1 MVSLVPLIFIAV
13 VLQSWTAAL
22 TDSKHR
28 RHQEDASHADGS
40 YTHTAV
46 NRSKGGLQGGG
57 RSTHQHHS
65 HAETAEDRH
74 RGYRKL
80 GALSKQVSLLQ
91 AAPHMLVDKTADGT
105 TVTNPGSQTSYS
117 QTLAS
122 ASSTAAGV
130 NVEPQGQTAA
140 ASNVAPTQGA
150 NQIAPVNGLAN
161 PEIAPDNAEENNGP
175 TDFACKFLW
184 FLFKECNKPAPATQD
199 ANAQSNAATDIADDQ
214 QPVPPVVSSSCTI
227 YGTTVLSLDDFKD
240 PEENGWILVNDSNA
254 PRITHNKQVNLD
266 KPAQLQLK
274 ATLCNAATYEATIK
288 LGVDSSGGFIIRGS
302 DQDFVV
308 FEMNTLAKT
317 ATLKSINGAYQDII
331 SEVACVSCCSL
342 VNMRGRTKLT
352 ANLYRSER
360 RNAAIFFR
368 QIDILIDGRKITSTS
383 RMPYKSSGYFG
394 FYIAQGNATFGDLSV
409 VPINE

>member
-1 MVSLVPLIFIAV
+1 MVSLVPLIFIAIA
-13 VLQSWTAAL
+13 LQPWTGAL
-22 TDSKHR
+22 TDSRHR
-28 RHQEDASHADGS
+28 RQQEDASHSDGS

-46 NRSKGGLQGGG
+46 NHSKRGVHGDHHP
-57 RSTHQHHS
+57 TNQHHS
-65 HAETAEDRH
+65 HAESSEDH
-74 RGYRKL
+74 RRGHRKL

-91 AAPHMLVDKTADGT
+91 AAPQMLVDKPADGM
-105 TVTNPGSQTSYS
+105 TVTNPEKLTSYS
-117 QTLAS
+117 QTLVS
-122 ASSTAAGV
+122 VVDPVAGT
-130 NVEPQGQTAA
+130 NVQPQGQTAA
-140 ASNVAPTQGA
+140 AANVAPAQGA
-150 NQIAPVNGLAN
+150 NQAAQGNGLATQ
-161 PEIAPDNAEENNGP
+161 EIASENTEENNGP
-175 TDFACKFLW
+175 TEFACKFLW
-184 FLFKECNKPAPATQD
+184 FLFKECNKPAPAKQD
-199 ANAQSNAATDIADDQ
+199 VSVQSSAPTETSDDQ

-240 PEENGWILVNDSNA
+240 AEENGWILVNDSNA

-331 SEVACVSCCSL
+331 SEVACDKINSQFIQKVQI
-342 VNMRGRTKLT
+342 RDTGYKG
-352 ANLYRSER
+352 
-360 RNAAIFFR
+360 

-409 VPINE
+409 VPIND